1 MTESARIFCFLRLRE
16 SVSNVDVL
24 SGLLIDRQQ
33 QKSIPTKY
41 KMVPFKSRTNESK
54 QKQQLRGE
62 KGDKIKGDSTRAIF
76 FFLHLLRLDEPP
88 LSAHS
93 RSIQM

>member
-1 MTESARIFCFLRLRE
+1 MFLMTESARIFCFLRLRE

-41 KMVPFKSRTNESK
+41 KMVPFKRL
-54 QKQQLRGE
+54 Q
-62 KGDKIKGDSTRAIF
+62 TRS
-76 FFLHLLRLDEPP
+76 
-88 LSAHS
+88 LS
-93 RSIQM
+93 I